1 MICLMPMCAYLSETS
16 RMIQIYKALKRQ
28 GAEARVA
35 THGGVH
41 EALLHNEGIEFEI
54 VGPHMSAERSQQFVR
69 DNVGIGSPDQ
79 SMYSGEEMRN
89 YVLAEA
95 EYFKRH
101 RASAVVTGFTTTT
114 LLSSRLAGIPVIV
127 EHAGAC
133 IPPLFERGLLP
144 AASRPPRPIFRYM
157 PAGLARW
164 LQNKGM
170 ARLQLYL
177 SGFNAL
183 ADELGLDRIPSFPA
197 LLLGDLVLVTEA
209 PEVYG
214 IAESEMSAWRP
225 KNSASYWSSTR
236 FVYTGPM
243 FAEFD
248 LPVPDD
254 IELALTRPGPH
265 IYVALTPAPAET
277 VRRVVEGAVAS
288 RANVIVAATVHDL
301 GKVYSNNVAIGGVL
315 PSHKIMPRVDL
326 AITTGGQG
334 SVQCAMAAG
343 TPLIGIP
350 LHPEQ
355 HSNLH
360 FLSVRGAAR
369 LLPLADIGDA
379 RLCGMI
385 EDMLS
390 GPQYRT
396 NAKSIQ
402 ASYAGRNG
410 PELCAKAIIEYLA
423 NARSSGR
430 QRPAQPASAGH

>member
-16 RMIQIYKALKRQ
+16 RMIQIYKALRKQ

-41 EALLHNEGIEFEI
+41 EVLLRNEAIEFDI
-54 VGPHMSAERSQQFVR
+54 VGPHMSAKRGHQFVR

-79 SMYSGEEMRN
+79 SMYSAEEMRN

-101 RASAVVTGFTTTT
+101 RVSAVVTGFTTTT

-144 AASRPPRPIFRYM
+144 AASRPPQPIFKYM
-157 PAGLARW
+157 PTPLARW
-164 LQNKGM
+164 LQNKGI
-170 ARLQLYL
+170 ARRQFYL

-183 ADELGLDRIPSFPA
+183 AAELGLQPIPSFPA

-209 PEVYG
+209 PEIYG
-214 IAESEMSAWRP
+214 IAEAEMSGWRP
-225 KNSASYWSSTR
+225 NSAAYWPSTR
-236 FVYTGPM
+236 FAYTGPL
-243 FAEFD
+243 FAEFG
-248 LPVPDD
+248 LPMPDA
-254 IELALTRPGPH
+254 IELALMRPGPH
-265 IYVALTPAPAET
+265 VYVALTSAPAEV
-277 VRRVVEGAVAS
+277 VRRVVQGAATS
-288 RANVIVAATVHDL
+288 GANVIVAATVHDL
-301 GKVYSNNVAIGGVL
+301 GDVNANNVTIGGVL

-355 HSNLH
+355 DSNIH
-360 FLSVRGAAR
+360 FLAARGAAK
-369 LLPLADIGDA
+369 LLPLADIEDV
-379 RLCGMI
+379 RLRTMI
-385 EDMLS
+385 NDVLS
-390 GPQYRT
+390 KPRYRAA
-396 NAKSIQ
+396 AKSVQ

-410 PELCAKAIIEYLA
+410 PELCAKAITEYLA
-423 NARSSGR
+423 KRMLR
-430 QRPAQPASAGH
+430 E